1 MSTTFASESRSP
13 RAGAAADEHDW
24 RHVAPVAAG
33 LEVALEARAPSVYI
47 GTPLVRKLAVQVS
60 RHLGLDDQ
68 EQLAIDICARV
79 RDIGMISLPDSVIL
93 NTGVLSPSDQ
103 ALLQRHPALG
113 ADLLESL
120 PMIAAA
126 AGIVRAHHERWDGQ
140 GYPDRLHGDAIPLPS
155 RIVAVCDAFVAIAT
169 DRPYRPGIGAVAALD
184 YIRRHRG
191 SQFDPQIVDC
201 LIVAIAGE
209 RRTAGRVQGG
219 ATERSVERPGD
230 DARTASAHAETT
242 HAEPARTT
250 PPRLAPPRARDLTG
264 AIAEFGLIP
273 AFGPPCDQALA
284 AVASRRADGPVPI
297 VEVVKRDIGLTVA
310 VLRRAQTTAS
320 ARPITNVADAVARL
334 SAEEIA
340 TTIASLPRAAFPW
353 HTRFEA
359 LLLHCQ
365 AHSQAV
371 ARAAERLAQMTTPF
385 DTEDVV
391 AAALLHDIG
400 KLLLARARPGYVAP
414 NAARCTPSE
423 RARAEQRELGIDH
436 ASLGGLMLERWGLPQ
451 GLAAAVSRHHSTHP
465 ANGTA
470 ALVRLADM
478 VAHHAQ
484 GNAVDRTAMMRL
496 ADDRGLPVDAL
507 RDAVFDQPRV
517 PATAHRRA
525 ERSPLS
531 DRETTVLRLVAN
543 GRRNSNIA
551 EELKMS
557 VSTVRSHLHNINA
570 KLDVRS
576 PAQAVIR
583 ASEMAWL

>member
-1 MSTTFASESRSP
+1 MSTTSVRESRSP
-13 RAGAAADEHDW
+13 LAGAGAADEHDW
-24 RHVAPVAAG
+24 SLVTPVAAG
-33 LEVALEARAPSVYI
+33 LEVALEARAPGVYI

-60 RHLGLDDQ
+60 RQLGLDDQ
-68 EQLAIDICARV
+68 EQLAVDICARV

-93 NTGVLSPSDQ
+93 NAGVLSSSDQ
-103 ALLQRHPALG
+103 ALLQRHPELG
-113 ADLLESL
+113 ADMLESL

-126 AGIVRAHHERWDGQ
+126 AGIVRAHHERWDGR

-155 RIVAVCDAFVAIAT
+155 RIVAACDAFVAIAT

-209 RRTAGRVQGG
+209 GRTAGRAQGG
-219 ATERSVERPGD
+219 ATERSVESRGD
-230 DARTASAHAETT
+230 V
-242 HAEPARTT
+242 
-250 PPRLAPPRARDLTG
+250 RLAPPRARGLTS
-264 AIAEFGLIP
+264 AIAEFGLVP
-273 AFGPPCDQALA
+273 AFGPACDQALA
-284 AVASRRADGPVPI
+284 AVAARRADGPAPI

-310 VLRRAQTTAS
+310 VLRCAQSTTR
-320 ARPITNVADAVARL
+320 ARPITNVADAVASL

-340 TTIASLPRAAFPW
+340 ITIASLPRAAFPW

-359 LLLHCQ
+359 LLLRCQ
-365 AHSQAV
+365 AHSLAV
-371 ARAAERLAQMTTPF
+371 ARAAERLAQMTRPF

-391 AAALLHDIG
+391 AAALLHDVG

-436 ASLGGLMLERWGLPQ
+436 ASLGGLMLDRWGLPQ

-496 ADDRGLPVDAL
+496 ADDCGLPVDAL

-517 PATAHRRA
+517 PATARRRA

-531 DRETTVLRLVAN
+531 DRETTVLRLVAT

-551 EELKMS
+551 DELKMS

>member
-1 MSTTFASESRSP
+1 M
-13 RAGAAADEHDW
+13 RA
-24 RHVAPVAAG
+24 
-33 LEVALEARAPSVYI
+33 
-47 GTPLVRKLAVQVS
+47 
-60 RHLGLDDQ
+60 
-68 EQLAIDICARV
+68 
-79 RDIGMISLPDSVIL
+79 
-93 NTGVLSPSDQ
+93 
-103 ALLQRHPALG
+103 
-113 ADLLESL
+113 
-120 PMIAAA
+120 
-126 AGIVRAHHERWDGQ
+126 
-140 GYPDRLHGDAIPLPS
+140 
-155 RIVAVCDAFVAIAT
+155 
-169 DRPYRPGIGAVAALD
+169 
-184 YIRRHRG
+184 
-191 SQFDPQIVDC
+191 
-201 LIVAIAGE
+201 
-209 RRTAGRVQGG
+209 
-219 ATERSVERPGD
+219 
-230 DARTASAHAETT
+230 T

-273 AFGPPCDQALA
+273 AFGPACDQALA